1 MEQQI
6 LAMLLGWLTII
17 GCLVL
22 SVLSAK
28 PMMAFIQRC
37 YPDFYN
43 TRDLLWLWYGLGIG
57 AFVLGLLVMY
67 GLCHG

>member
-1 MEQQI
+1 
-6 LAMLLGWLTII
+6 
-17 GCLVL
+17 
-22 SVLSAK
+22 
-28 PMMAFIQRC
+28 MMAFIQRC